1 GSTGLI
7 PFGRP

>member
-7 PFGRP
+7 PFGRT